1 MINKCVW
8 VKVLV
13 ILLAAVSSTWGQY
26 RVGVGRADCTG
37 PAAEIAF
44 MGYGKS
50 SQKGCGIHLR
60 QFSRAF
66 IFDDGTKRAVFVSVD
81 AGMMAHGVHYAVS
94 TPKQTH

>member
-44 MGYGKS
+44 
-50 SQKGCGIHLR
+50 
-60 QFSRAF
+60 
-66 IFDDGTKRAVFVSVD
+66 VSII
-81 AGMMAHGVHYAVS
+81 S
-94 TPKQTH
+94 FE

>member
-1 MINKCVW
+1 M
-8 VKVLV
+8 LF
-13 ILLAAVSSTWGQY
+13 Q
-26 RVGVGRADCTG
+26 
-37 PAAEIAF
+37 

-94 TPKQTH
+94 TPKQTHRFEHFRIIFPINFRPKAFFTYAHKFFN